1 MGRFSSFIG
10 GLKPAR
16 CQLMTLGGVAVPTE
30 LEPYH
35 FLVTGS
41 TGTGKTTLV
50 DEALSTLIQRGDR
63 CIVCDPDGHHLGCFW
78 SEGDIILNPFDRRSP
93 GWSIFNEV
101 RREFDFDRLAGSVVP
116 DGRGEDSQWHHYAQL
131 LLANA
136 MRALTLRGEGDTEAL
151 MRWSTTVPK
160 SELAVLLQGTAVQG
174 LFDTDAAKALAS
186 TRFILTSY
194 LAAHKHMQ
202 PGHFSLLTW
211 LESGRGNLYL
221 SWREDMQRTLM
232 PLISCWVDV
241 LANAVLSLTPENGRR
256 IWLILDEL
264 GALGRLNSLEA
275 ALARGRKHG
284 LCVMAGL
291 QSTAQLDRIYGRE
304 SAIAL
309 RSCFRNLV
317 VLGIAK
323 SDPDTADALSRALG
337 ERDVERAQRNRSVSP
352 QGITRGETL
361 QRANERIATASEI
374 AALPD
379 LTAYVALAG
388 DRPITLVQLVPQA
401 RPIVINA
408 MEE

>member
-1 MGRFSSFIG
+1 MGLFSSFIG
-10 GLKPAR
+10 EPNPAR
-16 CQLMTLGGVAVPTE
+16 RQLMTLGGVAVPNE
-30 LEPYH
+30 LETYH
-35 FLVTGS
+35 FLLAGS

-63 CIVCDPDGHHLGCFW
+63 CIVCDPNGHHLSRFW
-78 SEGDIILNPFDRRSP
+78 NAGDMILNPFDRRSP
-93 GWSIFNEV
+93 GWSLFNEV
-101 RREFDFDRLAGSVVP
+101 RREFDYDRLAGSVVP

-136 MRALTLRGEGDTEAL
+136 MRALTLRGESDTEAL
-151 MRWSTTVPK
+151 MRWTTTVPK
-160 SELAVLLQGTAVQG
+160 SDLAVLLQGTAVQG

-194 LAAHKHMQ
+194 LAAHKYMQ
-202 PGHFSLLTW
+202 PGHLSLLTW

-241 LANAVLSLTPENGRR
+241 LANAVLSLPPQNGRR

-291 QSTAQLDRIYGRE
+291 QSTAQL
-304 SAIAL
+304 
-309 RSCFRNLV
+309 
-317 VLGIAK
+317 
-323 SDPDTADALSRALG
+323 
-337 ERDVERAQRNRSVSP
+337 
-352 QGITRGETL
+352 
-361 QRANERIATASEI
+361 
-374 AALPD
+374 AACR
-379 LTAYVALAG
+379 T
-388 DRPITLVQLVPQA
+388 
-401 RPIVINA
+401 
-408 MEE
+408 